1 MTLFLIPFKF
11 LFNEIIPGQTLQYNK
26 KVEFLLVSDCRILFK
41 ISSHDPFIFPAQQYG
56 CTKRIKK
63 KKPLGLIC
71 SVDKNMNLKQA
82 RRFKA
87 LWVRQWRPLLFYFA

>member
-41 ISSHDPFIFPAQQYG
+41 ISSHEPFSRPAQQYG
-56 CTKRIKK
+56 CTERITKK
-63 KKPLGLIC
+63 TFR
-71 SVDKNMNLKQA
+71 VDL
-82 RRFKA
+82 
-87 LWVRQWRPLLFYFA
+87 